1 MLYDMNRTIN
11 GEYFEG
17 KFTRADFQGGVSK
30 TTMVITSYKGIAERL
45 TELIELIVT
54 LEGEWKVIIN
64 QLQH

>member
-1 MLYDMNRTIN
+1 M

-45 TELIELIVT
+45 TELIELIAT
-54 LEGEWKVIIN
+54 LEGEWKANTN